1 MPGTPRHGQKI
12 EHRPCNVNIIYVH
25 YRRSKAEPALQPL
38 DLHHESAPEPGS
50 RPIET
55 CTEFADGSRFR
66 DVSRARTPTPEITY
80 PLRSAA
86 QLTGLSPEL
95 LRAWERRYRAVE
107 PLRTPGGTRRYRA
120 SDLERLRLLRAAID
134 AGHRIGSLARLSNE
148 ELEQLATAVEAVPR
162 DRLASVLAALDDFDG
177 AEAQR
182 LLATQLSTLGSV
194 CFAREIAMPLLVEI
208 GERWVGKKLRVASE
222 HLATAVLRSMLGSA
236 LQPSA
241 TSLRGPR
248 VVFSTLGG
256 ERHEL
261 GLLMAALAAMGAGA
275 NPLYLGPEVPVEDLL
290 HAVERCGAAALALS
304 IVAQPESE
312 VAAPLAALRAG
323 LPSHVHLWIGGA
335 GAAALPLPP
344 GVERIEGFEQLEQ
357 RVGLLDYEKAHE
369 R

>member
-1 MPGTPRHGQKI
+1 MAKPRI
-12 EHRPCNVNIIYVH
+12 TT
-25 YRRSKAEPALQPL
+25 A
-38 DLHHESAPEPGS
+38 
-50 RPIET
+50 
-55 CTEFADGSRFR
+55 
-66 DVSRARTPTPEITY
+66 EITY

-134 AGHRIGSLARLSNE
+134 AGHRIGSLSGLSNE
-148 ELEQLATAVEAVPR
+148 ELEQLGSASEAAPR
-162 DRLASVLAALDDFDG
+162 DRLAGILDALDELDG

-194 CFAREIAMPLLVEI
+194 RFAREIAMPLLTEI
-208 GERWVGKKLRVASE
+208 GERWVGKKMRIASE

-241 TSLRGPR
+241 TSLRGAR
-248 VVFSTLGG
+248 IVFSTLGG

-261 GLLMAALAAMGAGA
+261 GLLMAALCAMGAGA
-275 NPLYLGPEVPVEDLL
+275 NPVYLGPEVPVEDQV
-290 HAVERCGAAALALS
+290 HAVARSGAAALALS
-304 IVAQPESE
+304 IVAQPSSE
-312 VAAPLAALRAG
+312 VAPPLAALRAG
-323 LPSHVHLWIGGA
+323 LPSHVHLWVGGA
-335 GAAALPLPP
+335 GAATLALPP
-344 GVERIEGFEQLEQ
+344 GVERIESFEQLEQ
-357 RVGLLDYEKAHE
+357 RVGLLGYEKPGA

>member
-1 MPGTPRHGQKI
+1 MPKPRTSI
-12 EHRPCNVNIIYVH
+12 
-25 YRRSKAEPALQPL
+25 A
-38 DLHHESAPEPGS
+38 
-50 RPIET
+50 
-55 CTEFADGSRFR
+55 
-66 DVSRARTPTPEITY
+66 EITY

-134 AGHRIGSLARLSNE
+134 AGHRIGSLASLPNE
-148 ELEQLATAVEAVPR
+148 ELEQLARAVEVVPR
-162 DRLASVLAALDDFDG
+162 DRLAGVLAALDDFDG

-182 LLATQLSTLGSV
+182 LLAIQLSTLGSLR
-194 CFAREIAMPLLVEI
+194 FAREIAMPLLVEI
-208 GERWVGKKLRVASE
+208 GERWVGSRLRIASE
-222 HLATAVLRSMLGSA
+222 HLATAVLRSLLGSA

-241 TSLRGPR
+241 MSLRGAR

-261 GLLMAALAAMGAGA
+261 GLLTAALCAMGAGA
-275 NPLYLGPEVPVEDLL
+275 NPVYLGPEVPVEDLL
-290 HAVERCGAAALALS
+290 HAVERSGAAALALS
-304 IVAQPESE
+304 VVAQPAAE

-323 LPSHVHLWIGGA
+323 LPSHVHLWIGGS
-335 GAAALPLPP
+335 GAEALPLPP
-344 GVERIEGFEQLEQ
+344 GVERIESFEQLEQ
-357 RVGLLDYEKAHE
+357 RVGLLGYEQSHE